1 MGECCILLIS
11 WCRSVSI
18 WLQLRSCRFQE
29 GAAFARRAGQA
40 SVRHPATLTDRH
52 MCTRGNFGVVRRAT
66 IRRKNLI
73 PAQYVAVKELMC
85 SEHPGCT
92 GGRAGCTIDAQ
103 ELVEEA
109 MKMLE
114 IPSHD
119 NVVAFLGATRR
130 YTILALLRGA
140 LSALNGGGQ
149 VYVLRRPSTHR
160 ASSHS

>member
-1 MGECCILLIS
+1 MQLGECRILLLS
-11 WCRSVSI
+11 WYSSVSI
-18 WLQLRSCRFQE
+18 WLQLWSSGFQE
-29 GAAFARRAGQA
+29 GTTFARRAGQA
-40 SVRHPATLTDRH
+40 SVSHPATLTNRH

-119 NVVAFLGATRR
+119 NVVAFLGATP
-130 YTILALLRGA
+130 TLHSSC
-140 LSALNGGGQ
+140 SAVWSSICPEWGGQ
-149 VYVLRRPSTHR
+149 VYVLRRPSTRR
-160 ASSHS
+160 A